1 MIDLIVA
8 LEVELAD
15 ITMPSGVRVT
25 CCGVGKVNAALAA
38 AHVLAR
44 HDCQRVIN
52 YGTAGSLVP
61 ALAGQLVRVASISQR
76 DMDARPLAPLGTTPF
91 EDGPVA
97 GDIDLGGVGVR
108 LSTGDNFV
116 TSPPEVPSDI
126 VDMEAYALAKACHR
140 AGMPF
145 ECYKFVTDL
154 ADENA
159 TVNWRE
165 NVAKGAGLFREL
177 MNSPDGFLR

>member
-76 DMDARPLAPLGTTPF
+76 DMDARPLAPLGATPF